1 MKRFVTYLYEYAR
14 GNKGKN
20 VGFIRTKVQKERCR
34 VEMYIR
40 NIRNSED
47 EGRIYVLTYKEELV
61 GIELGEVSIRNGQCD
76 ASVDLETENIMES
89 GVRLNEV
96 VGIGICLE
104 RGGYIASCWKD
115 VKEEAVSSGE
125 FQVWRRNSA
134 KDIQVE
140 KTKEEQ
146 VQERQ
151 IGGESVLAVA
161 EDAWTKS
168 QEQGM
173 NDHRQEVGGERV
185 VTYEKIDLSQIR
197 DLPSPNWHLAT
208 NSFLVHGFWNYGY
221 LVLKKEMEEGK
232 EKFSLGIPGI
242 FEKPE
247 AIMAILF
254 GFPTF
259 EEIPSEMVEVE
270 MNQSVDN
277 IPKEKN
283 QEAEVGI
290 FGCWFTDLK
299 M

>member
-47 EGRIYVLTYKEELV
+47 EGKIYVLTYKEELV
-61 GIELGEVSIRNGQCD
+61 GIELGVVSIRNGQCD

-96 VGIGICLE
+96 VGIGIRLE

-115 VKEEAVSSGE
+115 AKEEAVSSGE
-125 FQVWRRNSA
+125 FRVWRM
-134 KDIQVE
+134 
-140 KTKEEQ
+140 
-146 VQERQ
+146 
-151 IGGESVLAVA
+151 ESVLAVA

-197 DLPSPNWHLAT
+197 DLPSPNWHLTT

-247 AIMAILF
+247 AVMAILF
-254 GFPTF
+254 GFPSF
-259 EEIPSEMVEVE
+259 EEIPSEMVEAD
-270 MNQSVDN
+270 MQQPVDFVQN
-277 IPKEKN
+277 KKN
-283 QEAEVGI
+283 QEAEAGT
-290 FGCWFTDLK
+290 FGCWFIDLK